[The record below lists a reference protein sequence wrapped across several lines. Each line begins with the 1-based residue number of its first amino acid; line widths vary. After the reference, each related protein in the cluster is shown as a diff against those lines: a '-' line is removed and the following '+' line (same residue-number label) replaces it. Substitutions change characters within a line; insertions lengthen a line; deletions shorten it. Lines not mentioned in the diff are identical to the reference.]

1 MKRYSKTVNSAE
13 ASMKKVIK
21 AARINAA
28 ADMGTTFYKTNVEQI
43 LDVLKDND
51 ANVWLI
57 AAFQNEGLN
66 ALDLE
71 HHLFGSYEDGEN
83 LYICVTD
90 GHEINVNDEEVD
102 PELAMENYS
111 VEQLSAYIKDATPE
125 VILERITEFEIK
137 PPYFDGWAA
146 ELLEDGHTFVE
157 LMEAAEEFID

>member
-1 MKRYSKTVNSAE
+1 
-13 ASMKKVIK
+13 MKKCVKNISDSTANSSTNIT
-21 AARINAA
+21 AATQSN
-28 ADMGTTFYKTNVEQI
+28 TTFYKTNVEQI

-66 ALDLE
+66 ALDIE

-90 GHEINVNDEEVD
+90 GYEINVNNEEVD

-111 VEQLSAYIKDATPE
+111 IEELSAYIKDATPE

-146 ELLEDGHTFVE
+146 DLLEDGHTFIE